1 MPALLLLM
9 VIVLAGIALVPVG
22 IIQRYR
28 RGAIRRR
35 ARGWVAVINITG
47 LTLSSTL
54 LLSSAAITSRWVP
67 DALVYALAGFATGLL
82 LGIVGLWLTRWEG
95 APNSLHYTP
104 SFWLTFGVTSIVTA
118 RLLYGLWRVWHT
130 WRAGAGGD
138 SWLGAAGIAGSLG
151 AGTVVLGYYLT
162 YWLGVRQRF
171 RRTVWAR
178 RH

>member
-1 MPALLLLM
+1 MPLLLFL
-9 VIVLAGIALVPVG
+9 VFVVLAGIAAIPIG

-35 ARGWVAVINITG
+35 ARGWVAVINVAG

-54 LLSSAAITSRWVP
+54 LLTSAAITGIWVP
-67 DALVYALAGFATGLL
+67 GALVYALAGFATGLL
-82 LGIVGLWLTRWEG
+82 LGLVGLRLTRWEG
-95 APNSLHYTP
+95 SPDSLYYTP
-104 SFWLTFGVTSIVTA
+104 NVWLTFGITSIVTA
-118 RLLYGLWRVWHT
+118 RLLYGF
-130 WRAGAGGD
+130 WRAWHAWRTGTESG
-138 SWLGAAGIAGSLG
+138 SWLIAAGVAGSMAAG
-151 AGTVVLGYYLT
+151 AIVVGYYLA

>member
-1 MPALLLLM
+1 MPLLIALVL
-9 VIVLAGIALVPVG
+9 VILAGIALIPVG
-22 IIQRYR
+22 ITQRYR

-54 LLSSAAITSRWVP
+54 LLSSAAITSVWVA
-67 DALVYALAGFATGLL
+67 DALVYTLAGFTAGLL

-95 APNSLHYTP
+95 APDSLYYTP
-104 SFWLTFGVTSIVTA
+104 STWLTFGITSLVAA
-118 RLLYGLWRVWHT
+118 RLLYGFWRAWQT
-130 WRAGAGGD
+130 WRTDGSE
-138 SWLGAAGIAGSLG
+138 SWLVAAGIAGSLAAG
-151 AGTVVLGYYLT
+151 AVVLGYYLT
-162 YWLGVRQRF
+162 YWLGVRRRF